1 MASAA
6 IGGKLSSALLPGS
19 NHNSCLVRVVPARQL
34 AFRRRLPARLLLASS
49 ASSVET
55 TLMETIVAGKEVS
68 GGGGDWDN
76 ILACPICYRPLSL
89 ISDGLLTVDSA
100 SRASLECSCCR
111 KTYYGKETHVEL
123 IAASGA
129 KTYENPMPLATEFF
143 RLPLISFIYERG
155 WRQNFV
161 FGGFPGAEKEFELL
175 KNYVK
180 PVLGGGNIVDASCGS
195 GLFSRLFAKSGLFS
209 LVVALDYS
217 ENMLKQ

>member
-161 FGGFPGAEKEFELL
+161 FGGFPGAEKEVVSNSSWLCSI
-175 KNYVK
+175 
-180 PVLGGGNIVDASCGS
+180 LGGERKT
-195 GLFSRLFAKSGLFS
+195 RL
-209 LVVALDYS
+209 
-217 ENMLKQ
+217 